1 MDMQDICVDALMTF
15 GTTSQIDM
23 AIEEC
28 AELIN
33 ALQKRKRG
41 RASKEDII
49 TEIADVTIMMCQMSY
64 LYGKIEVDKQID
76 FKLKRLE
83 ERIENY
89 KLTE

>member
-1 MDMQDICVDALMTF
+1 MDMKDICVDAIMTF

-49 TEIADVTIMMCQMSY
+49 T
-64 LYGKIEVDKQID
+64 
-76 FKLKRLE
+76 
-83 ERIENY
+83 
-89 KLTE
+89 